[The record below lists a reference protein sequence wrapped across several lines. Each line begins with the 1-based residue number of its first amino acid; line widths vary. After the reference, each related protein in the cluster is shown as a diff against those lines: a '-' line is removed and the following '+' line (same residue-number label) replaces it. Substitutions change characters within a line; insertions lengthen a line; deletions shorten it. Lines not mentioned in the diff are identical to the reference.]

1 MLRPWRE
8 VIAPHRDVAGG
19 KYQQAEFAAN
29 LAQVVM
35 GNAEPEYQDA
45 VQFFDRTYLTQGM
58 KTLLLSA
65 LNRATNRNGEPVTQL
80 KTAFGGGKTH
90 SMLALYHLFTGK
102 HMENHKTVRAILN
115 DLQLPTI
122 PKVNVCVLVGTDIDS
137 AKARIIPGTSIRTNT
152 LWGFMAYQLGGE
164 DGYSIIKEADQK
176 SVAPGEDSL
185 LKLFDKFGPCI
196 ILIDELVAYT
206 RNVYKKDD
214 LPSGTFDSL
223 MTFVQALTDAVKRS
237 KNSMVIASIPESS
250 IEIGGG
256 GGIAALERI
265 EHIFKRV
272 ESIWK
277 PITSKEGF
285 EIVRRRL
292 FEDCKDESAKEEV
305 CIAFSKMYSKE
316 SGTFP
321 NECKDASYLER
332 LRESYPIHPEVFDRL
347 YNDWST
353 LEKFQRTRGVLR
365 LMAATIHQLWVA
377 DDKSLMIM
385 PGGIPLDSQ
394 RVRDELTGYLSD
406 EWNGIVDSD
415 IDGDGSEPR
424 KVDESNSRFGM
435 NRAARKV
442 SRTIFL
448 GSAPSSKEQKNRG
461 LEDVRII
468 LGAVQPDENI
478 SVFRD
483 ALATLSQKSTYLYYQ
498 GNRYWYD
505 SHPNLR
511 KTVDDRASRLDKEE
525 VFAEIVNRLQRI
537 KEKGDFAGIHVCAG
551 SEDIA
556 DEDEARL
563 VVLSPLCPYKKD
575 NQLSEALIEA
585 RHILDS
591 RGNVARQY
599 RNMLVFLSADSDI
612 LSALNL
618 EIRRFLAWQ
627 SVVDDKEA
635 LNLDAHQSRQA
646 NENLGLSDKTVDI
659 RLNETYT
666 WLLVP
671 TQEGSKQIAL
681 EIKRVTKGE
690 GSFVVRASKQAR
702 NEESLIVKWSPALL
716 KNELDKR
723 LWGSSQHIVV
733 KQLWD
738 YFASYPYLPRLR
750 DSQVLIDC
758 IIEGLR
764 SRDFFG
770 YASSIDTNNCKYLGL
785 EFGNPG
791 ATVLMDNMSVL
802 VKADAATKQILEEEN
817 EERKR
822 KCETEIDIGSN
833 EMRMGQMQK
842 SVQESSESSTQ
853 KQLKRFYGRVEL
865 VPLRVSRDAG
875 LVAEEVIQHLAALP
889 SSEIKVTLEITANTP
904 DGIPEKIIKI
914 ILENC
919 RTLKFKENDFE
930 E

>member
-1 MLRPWRE
+1 MLKPWRE
-8 VIAPHRDVAGG
+8 VIVPHRDVAGG

-45 VQFFDRTYLTQGM
+45 IHFFDRTYLTQGM
-58 KTLLLSA
+58 KILLTSA
-65 LNRATNRNGEPVTQL
+65 LNRASNINGEPVTQL

-90 SMLALYHLFTGK
+90 SMLALYHLFK
-102 HMENHKTVRAILN
+102 SNNIENHKTVK
-115 DLQLPTI
+115 DLLKEVRLTKI
-122 PKVNVCVLVGTDIDS
+122 PKANICVLVGTDIDS
-137 AKARIIPGTSIRTNT
+137 AKARVIEGTKTKTNT
-152 LWGFMAYQLGGE
+152 LWGYMAYQLGG
-164 DGYSIIKEADQK
+164 DVGYSIIREADQR
-176 SVAPGEDSL
+176 SVSPGEDSL
-185 LKLFDKFGPCI
+185 LKLFNQFGPCI

-206 RNVYKKDD
+206 RNVYKKND
-214 LPSGTFDSL
+214 LPSGTFDSI

-237 KNSMVIASIPESS
+237 KNSMVIASIPESD
-250 IEIGGG
+250 IEIGGDG
-256 GGIAALERI
+256 GSAALQRI

-272 ESIWK
+272 ESVWK

-292 FEDCKDESAKEEV
+292 FEDCKDEEAREEA
-305 CIAFSKMYSKE
+305 CKAFSRMYSKE
-316 SGTFP
+316 GDTFP
-321 NECKDASYLER
+321 SECKEASYLER
-332 LRESYPIHPEVFDRL
+332 LREAYPIHPEVFDRL

-365 LMAATIHQLWVA
+365 LMAATIHQLWTSG
-377 DDKSLMIM
+377 DKSFMIM
-385 PGGIPLDSQ
+385 PGSFPLDSQ

-415 IDGDGSEPR
+415 IDGESSEPK

-435 NRAARKV
+435 NSAARKI

-461 LEDVRII
+461 LEDLRII
-468 LGAVQPDENI
+468 LGAVQPEENI
-478 SVFRD
+478 SIFKD

-505 SHPNLR
+505 SHPNLK

-525 VFAEIVNRLQRI
+525 VYSEIVNRLQYI
-537 KEKGDFAGIHVCAG
+537 KEKGDFAGIHVCAS

-563 VVLSPLCPYKKD
+563 VVLSPTYPYKKD

-585 RHILDS
+585 RQILDN

-599 RNMLVFLSADSDI
+599 RNMLVFLVPDFDI
-612 LSALNL
+612 ISSLYT
-618 EIRRFLAWQ
+618 EIRRYLAWQ
-627 SVVDDKEA
+627 SVVNDKEA

-646 NENLGLSDKTVDI
+646 NEFLGTSDKTVNI
-659 RLNETYT
+659 RLNEAYT

-671 TQEGSKQIAL
+671 TQEGTKQIVL
-681 EIKRVTKGE
+681 EAKRLTKGE
-690 GSFVVRASKQAR
+690 GSFVSRASKQAR
-702 NEESLIVKWSPALL
+702 NDEFLITKWSPALL
-716 KNELDKR
+716 KNELDKC
-723 LWGSSQHIVV
+723 LWNDKQHIIV
-733 KQLWD
+733 KQLWT

-750 DSQVLIDC
+750 DSEVLIEC
-758 IIEGLR
+758 IKEGLR

-770 YASSIDTNNCKYLGL
+770 YASNIDSNNKYLGL

-791 ATVLMDNMSVL
+791 ATVLIDNLSLL
-802 VKADAATKQILEEEN
+802 VKIEAALKQIFEEESKQKIGAKVIDTPIGQAPKAT
-817 EERKR
+817 R
-822 KCETEIDIGSN
+822 ETFPDEP
-833 EMRMGQMQK
+833 K
-842 SVQESSESSTQ
+842 S
-853 KQLKRFYGRVEL
+853 KQFKRFYGIVEL
-865 VPLRVSRDAG
+865 DPMRVSRDAG
-875 LVAEEVIQHLAALP
+875 QIAEEVIQHIASL
-889 SSEIKVTLEITANTP
+889 SSADIKISLEITANTP
-904 DGIPEKIIKI
+904 DGIPENVVRIII
-914 ILENC
+914 ENC
-919 RTLKFKENDFE
+919 KTLKFKENAFE

>member
-1 MLRPWRE
+1 MLKPWRE
-8 VIAPHRDVAGG
+8 VIIPHRDVAGG

-45 VQFFDRTYLTQGM
+45 IHFFDRTYLTQGM
-58 KTLLLSA
+58 KTLLTTA
-65 LNRATNRNGEPVTQL
+65 LNRAANINGEPVTQL

-90 SMLALYHLFTGK
+90 SMLALYHLFKGK
-102 HMENHKTVRAILN
+102 NVETHKTVKEILKEVS
-115 DLQLPTI
+115 LTKI
-122 PKVNVCVLVGTDIDS
+122 PKVNICVLVGTDIDS
-137 AKARIIPGTSIRTNT
+137 AKARVIDGTAIKTNT
-152 LWGFMAYQLGGE
+152 LWGYMAYQLGGAV
-164 DGYSIIKEADQK
+164 GYSIVKEADEK

-185 LKLFDKFGPCI
+185 LKLFNQFGPCI

-206 RNVYKKDD
+206 RNVYKKND
-214 LPSGTFDSL
+214 LPSGTFDSI

-237 KNSMVIASIPESS
+237 KNSMVIASIPESD
-250 IEIGGG
+250 IEIGGEG
-256 GGIAALERI
+256 GNAALQRI

-292 FEDCKDESAKEEV
+292 FEDCKDELAREEA
-305 CIAFSKMYSKE
+305 CKAFSKMYSKE
-316 SGTFP
+316 SGMFP
-321 NECKDASYLER
+321 NECKEASYLER

-365 LMAATIHQLWVA
+365 LMAATIHYLWTSG
-377 DDKSLMIM
+377 DKSFMIM
-385 PGGIPLDSQ
+385 PGSIPLDSQ

-415 IDGDGSEPR
+415 IDGEDSEPK

-435 NRAARKV
+435 NCAARKI

-468 LGAVQPDENI
+468 LGAVQPEDNI
-478 SVFRD
+478 SIFRD
-483 ALATLSQKSTYLYYQ
+483 ALTTLSQKSTYLYYQ

-525 VFAEIVNRLQRI
+525 VYAEIVNRLQSF
-537 KEKGDFAGIHVCAG
+537 KEKGDFSGIHICANN
-551 SEDIA
+551 EDIG

-563 VVLSPLCPYKKD
+563 VVLSPNHPFKKD
-575 NQLSEALIEA
+575 NQFSEALIEA
-585 RHILDS
+585 KQILDN
-591 RGNVARQY
+591 RGNVPRQY
-599 RNMLVFLSADSDI
+599 RNMLVFLAADSDTI
-612 LSALNL
+612 SALNN
-618 EIRRFLAWQ
+618 EVRRYLAWQ

-646 NENLGLSDKTVDI
+646 LETLSTSDKTVNI
-659 RLNETYT
+659 RLNEAYT

-671 TQEGSKQIAL
+671 AQEGARQIVL
-681 EIKRVTKGE
+681 ECKRVTKGE
-690 GSFVVRASKQAR
+690 GSFVSRASKQAR
-702 NEESLIVKWSPALL
+702 NEELLITKWSPALL

-723 LWGSSQHIVV
+723 LWNNKQYVNV

-738 YFASYPYLPRLR
+738 YFASYPYLPRLK
-750 DSQVLIDC
+750 DSEVLVESIK
-758 IIEGLR
+758 EGLR

-770 YASSIDTNNCKYLGL
+770 YASSVDSDNKYLGL

-791 ATVLMDNMSVL
+791 ATVVLDNLSVL
-802 VKADAATKQILEEEN
+802 IKPEFALRQLQE
-817 EERKR
+817 EERK
-822 KCETEIDIGSN
+822 
-833 EMRMGQMQK
+833 QMSK
-842 SVQESSESSTQ
+842 PNDALSQESIATSVTNNKEALAEP
-853 KQLKRFYGRVEL
+853 QLKQFKKFYGRVDL
-865 VPLRVSRDAG
+865 DSMRVSRDAG
-875 LVAEEVIQHLAALP
+875 LIAEEVIQHLASL
-889 SSEIKVTLEITANTP
+889 SSCDVKVSLEITADAP
-904 DGIPEKIIKI
+904 EGIPEKTARIII
-914 ILENC
+914 ENC
-919 RTLKFKENDFE
+919 KTLKFRENAFE
-930 E
+930 K